1 MSKKFFAIAVMNSFL
16 LLAHTLYGQ
25 SDYEAEIKKQFE
37 AVQGFAKMA
46 PENFDPELVV
56 KHTYPPLIEM
66 IGGREQYIETI
77 KMAMEMGDDIDDED
91 EYYEEEEGP
100 WTLKESGTEL
110 GEIGEVYDTGE
121 ELQAVIEVQEI
132 DVYSDRKE
140 VLKRYQLAISRDG
153 GDFWYF
159 VDGTMNWKKVVPK
172 LHAKIIQPEE
182 KEETLYNDEN

>member
-1 MSKKFFAIAVMNSFL
+1 MKLKLNLLISAVLCVATFSMSYSQHESK
-16 LLAHTLYGQ
+16 
-25 SDYEAEIKKQFE
+25 IKQQFE
-37 AVQGFAKMA
+37 TVQGFAKMD

-77 KMAMEMGDDIDDED
+77 KMAMEMGDDLDEEEE
-91 EYYEEEEGP
+91 EYYEDEEEGP
-100 WTLKESGTEL
+100 WTLKESKTEL
-110 GEIGEVYDTGE
+110 GDVGEVYDTGE

-140 VLKRYQLAISRDG
+140 ILKRYQLAISRDG

-159 VDGTMNWKKVVPK
+159 VDGTMNWNKVVPK